1 MNNKIN
7 KSKRLHD
14 LVIKQKE
21 LKKKQIKDVS
31 YHYLNKQ
38 LTEDYQNE
46 HLL

>member
-21 LKKKQIKDVS
+21 LKRKQVKDVG
-31 YHYLNKQ
+31 YYYLNKE
-38 LTEDYQNE
+38 LTEGYHYDY
-46 HLL
+46 